1 MEKDLKEIEI
11 IITTIRRVL
20 DKKNIKLD
28 EDIYTLDG
36 RQFIAI
42 ENLYYAFQDMKEP
55 VNDMINF
62 AVCCSPSLNCD
73 EHCSYYDDEKQE
85 CGKLE
90 EEFKLAQNAK
100 KLREFFERKENK
112 NEKI

>member
-11 IITTIRRVL
+11 IITTIRKVL

-42 ENLYYAFQDMKEP
+42 ENLYYAFQDMKAP
-55 VNDMINF
+55 VNDVINF

-73 EHCSYYDDEKQE
+73 EHCTYSDEE
-85 CGKLE
+85 CTCGKMN
-90 EEFKLAQNAK
+90 EEFELAKDVK
-100 KLREFFERKENK
+100 KLREIFKKEN
-112 NEKI
+112 

>member
-42 ENLYYAFQDMKEP
+42 ENLYYAFQDMKAP

-73 EHCSYYDDEKQE
+73 EHCSYYDNEKEE
-85 CGKLE
+85 CGRLNID
-90 EEFKLAQNAK
+90 FKLTKNAK
-100 KLREFFERKENK
+100 KLRKIFKKEN
-112 NEKI
+112 

>member
-11 IITTIRRVL
+11 IITTIRKVL
-20 DKKNIKLD
+20 DMKQVPLY

-73 EHCSYYDDEKQE
+73 EHCSYYDDEKEE

-90 EEFKLAQNAK
+90 QEFKLAENAK
-100 KLREFFERKENK
+100 KLREIFKKEK
-112 NEKI
+112 QNETV

>member
-42 ENLYYAFQDMKEP
+42 ENLYYAFQDMKAP
-55 VNDMINF
+55 VNDVINF

-73 EHCSYYDDEKQE
+73 EHCTYSDEE
-85 CGKLE
+85 CTCGKMNE
-90 EEFKLAQNAK
+90 DFELAKDVK
-100 KLREFFERKENK
+100 KLREIFPIKE
-112 NEKI
+112 EK